1 MATKYEAIVLYKTRL
16 WRETLKNHPQGL
28 LVNTVAIIGMA
39 TLVGA
44 TAAPWF
50 WQWAALSLALT
61 ALRYFFYLHCRRHV
75 ERHPGAPVPPYQI
88 ALHCVA
94 AVATAVLWSALAW
107 LGIPAFVDKDKFS
120 VIIINSALSAGA
132 TATLA
137 SMRLTGKFYIAI
149 LVIPACIS
157 LLTMG
162 NGNFQMIAVMGFV
175 FAWVMLGSHENN
187 YKLLLTRDKEDLIL
201 EMAEKNAAIS
211 KSNAELEKI
220 VAVRTE
226 ELQFLANRD
235 PLTSLLNRRGF
246 LQHRY
251 PPATSL
257 RWPTPTST
265 IRWRCCSSPSST
277 PAPRRRSP
285 TRPCSGGTIRTS
297 GRFRRRNSFPWPR
310 PATASS

>member
-1 MATKYEAIVLYKTRL
+1 MLYKTRL

-28 LVNTVAIIGMA
+28 LVNTVSIIGMA